1 MPSLITQLIGA
12 DEAGYGPNLGPLV
25 VSASHWDASNCTAAG
40 REGEG
45 LWDCLSSA
53 LSQSATT
60 DGRLHVAD
68 SKVVYQPGRGL
79 APLERSV
86 LALLQAAG
94 QRPRTLV
101 ELRAMLSPNS
111 GADAE
116 LQAPWYA
123 EIDLDLPVAAA
134 PQAVDEGADRLRRA
148 MDEVGLRLIAVQSDL
163 VTESR
168 FNRLTSAAG
177 SKGAVLTEVTL
188 RLITR
193 LWSGSAREVGVRVF
207 ADKHGGRS
215 YYSGVLTELTGGE
228 FVQVLEESPQRS
240 RYRVRGA
247 EFQFEA
253 KGERHLPV
261 AVASMVSKYLRELSM
276 LAVNAFWR
284 RHLPELRPT
293 KGYPMDARR
302 FRAEIAATQQQL
314 GIADA
319 IVWRAR

>member
-1 MPSLITQLIGA
+1 MPSACSHLIGA

-25 VSASHWDASNCTAAG
+25 VSATHWDAVNCRRAG
-40 REGEG
+40 RDGEG
-45 LWDCLSSA
+45 LWECLSTA

-79 APLERSV
+79 AALERSV
-86 LALLQAAG
+86 LALLAAAG

-101 ELRAMLSPNS
+101 ELRAILSP
-111 GADAE
+111 DACDPGDR
-116 LQAPWYA
+116 QAPWYA
-123 EIDLDLPVAAA
+123 EVDLDLPVAATRE
-134 PQAVDEGADRLRRA
+134 AVKEGADRLQRA
-148 MDEVGLRLIAVQSDL
+148 MEAAGLRLVAVQSDL
-163 VTESR
+163 VTEAR
-168 FNRLTSAAG
+168 FNRLTAAAG

-193 LWSGSAREVGVRVF
+193 LWSDAARAAGLRIF

-215 YYSGVLTELTGGE
+215 YYGGVLTELTGGE
-228 FVQVLEESPQRS
+228 FVQILEESSLRS
-240 RYRVRGA
+240 RYRVCGA

-276 LAVNAFWR
+276 LAVNAFWQ
-284 RHLPELRPT
+284 RHLPKLRPT
-293 KGYPMDARR
+293 KGYPSDARR
-302 FRAEIAATQQQL
+302 FREEIAATQQRL
-314 GIADA
+314 GLADA
-319 IVWRAR
+319 IVWRER